1 MGCRAAARQRA
12 AGARR
17 ALTRRA
23 RRRAF
28 PLRLEPGEEAWLDV
42 PVPEGGLSLRFEGSH
57 VRVSVFGAGELLG
70 RVWLSD
76 SARPRFTGGD
86 AGRILVP
93 ASWNRGS
100 VRVLVHGTAGGAAP
114 ELSAVLAG

>member
-1 MGCRAAARQRA
+1 MQ
-12 AGARR
+12 
-17 ALTRRA
+17 
-23 RRRAF
+23 
-28 PLRLEPGEEAWLDV
+28 PGEEAWLDI
-42 PVPEGGLSLRFEGSH
+42 PVPAGGLSLRFEGSH

-76 SARPRFTGGD
+76 GARPRFTGGD
-86 AGRILVP
+86 AGRVLVP
-93 ASWNRGS
+93 ASWNTGS